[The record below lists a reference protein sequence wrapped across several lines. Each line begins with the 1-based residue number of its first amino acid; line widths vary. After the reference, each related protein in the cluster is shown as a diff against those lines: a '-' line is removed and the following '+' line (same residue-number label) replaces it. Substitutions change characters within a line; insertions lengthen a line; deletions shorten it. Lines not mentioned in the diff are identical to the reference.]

1 MKTIEELIR
10 KLIKNQID
18 YNVFI
23 KFNSKTVIEKTALTN
38 LIRKAI
44 SENYIQKTDN
54 NLLKITKEGREYINK
69 LEGKEIA
76 PKIIQNKKI
85 SVNPQNAKLDSKII
99 AEAYNI
105 KSDFSEELLKK

>member
-1 MKTIEELIR
+1 MKTIEELIK

-44 SENYIQKTDN
+44 S
-54 NLLKITKEGREYINK
+54 
-69 LEGKEIA
+69 
-76 PKIIQNKKI
+76 
-85 SVNPQNAKLDSKII
+85 
-99 AEAYNI
+99 
-105 KSDFSEELLKK
+105 